1 MLKCVPIGTTNC
13 KCRHSI
19 DWRQQKDN
27 LFFNQRTFHIHSSG
41 SYPKVI
47 IYNPYTLIQE
57 TNPKLQTRSLYNE
70 CFKHPK
76 LLLIITIN
84 RLSILKTRCS
94 QIMVANEPRYHYGS
108 HLCQTHNQRE
118 TDVCYCIGQ
127 QIDEVIMNHLI
138 ESNLEKENRFRHF
151 I

>member
-1 MLKCVPIGTTNC
+1 MAPQIVNTVIRQIGVNKKTQ
-13 KCRHSI
+13 
-19 DWRQQKDN
+19 DEDN
-27 LFFNQRTFHIHSSG
+27 PFFNQRTFHKHSSG

-47 IYNPYTLIQE
+47 IYNPYTLTQE

-70 CFKHPK
+70 CFKQPK

-84 RLSILKTRCS
+84 RLSILKTRCL
-94 QIMVANEPRYHYGS
+94 QIMVENEPWYHYGS
-108 HLCQTHNQRE
+108 HLCQTHKQRE

-127 QIDEVIMNHLI
+127 QIDEVILNHLI
-138 ESNLEKENRFRHF
+138 ESNLETENRFGYF